1 MAEGALDLCGCL
13 FNDGTLG
20 LGFSFEDEPE
30 SNEDLSRRG
39 FGVSEMMVGMSGL
52 VRPLVALV

>member
-13 FNDGTLG
+13 FNDGTLD
-20 LGFSFEDEPE
+20 LDCSLEDEPE
-30 SNEDLSRRG
+30 SNGGLDRRG
-39 FGVSEMMVGMSGL
+39 FGVSEMIVGISGL